1 MTTIPPGAL
10 DALSRAMELALA
22 HPALLAAVAL
32 LLAGGFTW
40 TFRPA
45 APAEMVARQ
54 ITEADQARRS
64 S

>member
-1 MTTIPPGAL
+1 MTTIPPSVL
-10 DALSRAMELALA
+10 DAVSRAIEWTLA
-22 HPALLAAVAL
+22 HPALLVAVAL

>member
-1 MTTIPPGAL
+1 VETI
-10 DALSRAMELALA
+10 LSRAMELALA

>member
-1 MTTIPPGAL
+1 METI
-10 DALSRAMELALA
+10 LSRAMELALA
-22 HPALLAAVAL
+22 HPHVLLAAVAL